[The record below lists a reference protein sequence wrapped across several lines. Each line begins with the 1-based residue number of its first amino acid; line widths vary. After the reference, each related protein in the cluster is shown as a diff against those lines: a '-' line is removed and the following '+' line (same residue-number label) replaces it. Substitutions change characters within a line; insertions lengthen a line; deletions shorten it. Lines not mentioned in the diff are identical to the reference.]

1 MKPLFCPLRKE
12 YYLQFKSG
20 LKTTEYRAY
29 GRGWNEKTCTIG
41 RLINLSLGYNGERIL
56 ARITKVSIVAIVD
69 APQVAIDLYSHRAEE
84 IICIDISL
92 DTCMSTS

>member
-29 GRGWNEKTCTIG
+29 GRGWNEKTCAIG
-41 RLINLSLGYNGERIL
+41 RLINLSLGYNGERLL
-56 ARITKVSIVAIVD
+56 AEIKNISIVDIAD
-69 APQVAIDLYSHRAEE
+69 APQVAIDLYAHRASK
-84 IICIDISL
+84 IICIDVNL
-92 DTCMSTS
+92 DICKSKF